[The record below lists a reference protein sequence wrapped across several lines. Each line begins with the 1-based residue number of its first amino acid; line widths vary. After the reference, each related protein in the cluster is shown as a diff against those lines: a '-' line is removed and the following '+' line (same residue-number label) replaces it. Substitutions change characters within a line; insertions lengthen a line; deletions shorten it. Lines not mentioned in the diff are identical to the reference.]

1 MASISK
7 RLTSPRAALTYQHA
21 TEQRDREIA
30 AYLDQAIPEP

>member
-7 RLTSPRAALTYQHA
+7 RSQHA

-30 AYLDQAIPEP
+30 AYLDGAIGER